1 MERVARLAK
10 RRPVFGLAA
19 AAAAVLG
26 PGIATGL
33 ALAIPDRS
41 TTTAACLYI
50 LGVVAAALYGG
61 LLSGFAAA
69 LESFLGLNYYFT
81 PPFHTLKVGR
91 EEDIVALPVFLAVA
105 LLVGLLVGRA
115 VRESDRAARA
125 SGEARL
131 LQRLTSR
138 LLSEEP
144 LYRLLEGAASE
155 LVLAFHLATCEISA
169 TIGDQVVSVS
179 ATGPPGDD
187 ASLGPVLELTLG
199 PPNAGLGTLRAV
211 RPTGEPELDSDQRK
225 LLDAFARQ
233 ISLALQR
240 ANYDLEMRNVRLE
253 AEASDMRAALFS
265 SITHDLRTPLASI
278 KASVS
283 SLADPEVFH
292 DDDQRDELL
301 RTSLEESD
309 RLNRLVGNLLDLA
322 RMRANALTPATTLMS
337 VEEVVEGVLSRMRPV
352 LQPFTVRTL
361 FRPNTPLVHI
371 DPVQIDQV
379 VTNILENAVRFARP
393 GTEIRIGVHRWQS
406 SVEVRIAD
414 QGPGIPDDD
423 RKRVFEAF
431 YREDRGQ
438 GRGGSGLGLAIAMAI
453 VVAHGGRI
461 WAEGA
466 PGGGTAVVFQLP
478 TPAEGAPVPASRD
491 AGERLG

>member
-1 MERVARLAK
+1 
-10 RRPVFGLAA
+10 
-19 AAAAVLG
+19 
-26 PGIATGL
+26 
-33 ALAIPDRS
+33 
-41 TTTAACLYI
+41 
-50 LGVVAAALYGG
+50 
-61 LLSGFAAA
+61 
-69 LESFLGLNYYFT
+69 
-81 PPFHTLKVGR
+81 
-91 EEDIVALPVFLAVA
+91 
-105 LLVGLLVGRA
+105 
-115 VRESDRAARA
+115 
-125 SGEARL
+125 
-131 LQRLTSR
+131 
-138 LLSEEP
+138 
-144 LYRLLEGAASE
+144 
-155 LVLAFHLATCEISA
+155 
-169 TIGDQVVSVS
+169 
-179 ATGPPGDD
+179 
-187 ASLGPVLELTLG
+187 
-199 PPNAGLGTLRAV
+199 
-211 RPTGEPELDSDQRK
+211 
-225 LLDAFARQ
+225 
-233 ISLALQR
+233 
-240 ANYDLEMRNVRLE
+240 
-253 AEASDMRAALFS
+253 MRAALFS